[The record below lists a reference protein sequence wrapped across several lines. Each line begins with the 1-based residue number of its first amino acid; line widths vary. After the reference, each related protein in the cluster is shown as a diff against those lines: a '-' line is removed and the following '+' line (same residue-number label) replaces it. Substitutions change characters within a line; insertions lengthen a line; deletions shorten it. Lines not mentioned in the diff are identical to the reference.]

1 MTIIVDAS
9 VAMKWFVEETLH
21 DEARHLLKYQ
31 RDIEAP
37 DFILIEVANVA
48 WKKAV
53 RKEISSEQAQTIVHV
68 IPQFI
73 PALLPSS
80 KLLERATALAIE
92 LLHPVYDCL
101 YLACAE
107 LTGTVLVTA
116 DMRLC
121 EAAAAGPYGGLVCPL
136 SEIAARS

>member
-21 DEARHLLKYQ
+21 DEARDLVKYQ
-31 RDIEAP
+31 REIQAP

-53 RKEISSEQAQTIVHV
+53 RKEISNDQVRAIVHM

-73 PALLPSS
+73 PLLLPSS
-80 KLLERATALAIE
+80 KLLERAMELTIE
-92 LLHPVYDCL
+92 LAHPIYDCL
-101 YLACAE
+101 YIACAE
-107 LTGTVLVTA
+107 MTGSVLVTA
-116 DMRLC
+116 DNRLC
-121 EAAAAGPYGGLVCPL
+121 KAVEGTAFVRLVRHL
-136 SEIAARS
+136 SEVTA